1 MSAKSIPR
9 NSMTAKDILYWGQF
23 VRLCDE
29 INNGSKDSELEIYLV
44 HESDAV
50 RKYSLFRYNLLNKAL
65 KKEKKNGSKA
75 LQKNHSK
82 KSVVGKIKKDGSRVL
97 HSL

>member
-1 MSAKSIPR
+1 MKNASI
-9 NSMTAKDILYWGQF
+9 NSMTAKEILYWGQF

-29 INNGSKDSELEIYLV
+29 INDGSKDSELEIYLV

-50 RKYSLFRYNLLNKAL
+50 RKYSLFRYNLLNKTL

-82 KSVVGKIKKDGSRVL
+82 KTVVGKTKKDGSRVL
-97 HSL
+97 CSL